1 MKTTKLIAKHS
12 VQLIITT
19 AWLLSLSACQ
29 KTEKYPSAA
38 IEEYFPLQAGKYII
52 YQLDSLKY
60 LAFGT
65 RDTTVTYQV
74 KYYTEAQI
82 TDNLG
87 RPAWRIFRYIRKND
101 TQPWTTDATFMA
113 VHTSTQMEFIEN
125 NLRYIKL
132 HLPIENNFSW
142 KGNSYIDTYS
152 AFSEIKYLDNWDYV
166 YSDLGA
172 SENIGGQP
180 LSDLVTINQ
189 RDEVIGDPNDPSS
202 YSEINYGQEKYAK
215 NIGLVYRKFFHK
227 EYQPGNGGYAA
238 DGSYGVTL
246 TMIDHN

>member
-1 MKTTKLIAKHS
+1 MKKQISRLN
-12 VQLIITT
+12 QLTFFSLFLMFI
-19 AWLLSLSACQ
+19 LSLSSCN
-29 KTEKYPSAA
+29 KTETYPTAA
-38 IEEYFPLQAGKYII
+38 LEDYHPLQQGKYIV

-60 LAFGT
+60 LSFGT

-74 KYYTEAQI
+74 KYLTDTII

-87 RPAWRIFRYIRKND
+87 RKAWRIFRFIRKNE
-101 TQPWTTDATFMA
+101 TEAWATDATFMA
-113 VHTSTQMEFIEN
+113 VPGNNQMEFIEN

-152 AFSEIKYLDNWDYV
+152 AFSDIKYLDNWDYM
-166 YSDLGA
+166 YSGIG
-172 SENIGGQP
+172 STENFGGQTF
-180 LSDLVTINQ
+180 SDVLTVNQ

-246 TMIDHN
+246 TIIDHN